1 LDTTNNIV
9 CAMDTAVLAGG
20 GGGGRMPHL
29 GRRVLI
35 SVLLRREA
43 YIHTNIN
50 ANIFFNQDENKDI
63 FISTTILLDS
73 NTYRSIWIEV
83 LWFINVSITY
93 FGLFVDIGST
103 GWRWRWRWNRI
114 EWMADLLMHVHYE
127 VITQQFSTD
136 YNIESLLLRL
146 T

>member
-1 LDTTNNIV
+1 IGVPEHEITATGIWDIQIQVSTKIETVWKIIIATSQNI
-9 CAMDTAVLAGG
+9 
-20 GGGGRMPHL
+20 
-29 GRRVLI
+29 
-35 SVLLRREA
+35 REA

-114 EWMADLLMHVHYE
+114 EW
-127 VITQQFSTD
+127 
-136 YNIESLLLRL
+136 
-146 T
+146 